1 MLSAVEESF
10 SYLTVLLSIVLGLA
24 ITQVLLG
31 ARGLILTRA
40 KVKLYYPTLI
50 WAGLILLIAVQGWWA
65 NFALHTHAG
74 WTFGALLVIILQ
86 AISLYMAAAL
96 VLPDVTGSALIDLRD
111 HYFAHRSWFFG
122 ALLASLVFSV
132 AKELVLAGHLP
143 SPTNLEFHL
152 IFGFSVIL
160 AAITRREWYHK
171 LLAPVA
177 ALLFLIY
184 TGILFARLP
193 R

>member
-1 MLSAVEESF
+1 MRLEESF
-10 SYLTVLLSIVLGLA
+10 SYLSVLLSIVLGLA

-40 KVKLYYPTLI
+40 KVKLYQPTLT
-50 WAGLILLIAVQGWWA
+50 WAGLTLLIAIQGWWSS
-65 NFALHTHAG
+65 FALRTHAG

-86 AISLYMAAAL
+86 AISVYMAAAL
-96 VLPDVTGSALIDLRD
+96 VLPDVTREVPIDLRD

-122 ALLASLVFSV
+122 ALLATLVFSV

-143 SPTNLEFHL
+143 SPMNLEFHL
-152 IFGFSVIL
+152 IFGLSVIV

-171 LLAPVA
+171 LLAPA
-177 ALLFLIY
+177 AGVLLLLYIVF
-184 TGILFARLP
+184 LFARLP
-193 R
+193 